1 MKLPK
6 KLSNQVK
13 KKKSTENDDLKSGIR
28 HLGVIVE
35 HIDGKV
41 SLVAEQYGDI
51 KKDINDIKNTLN
63 SHTETL
69 NSHTETLNS
78 HTETLNSHTET
89 LNSHT
94 EMIGRLNIDVT
105 IIKEDVEF
113 IKSSLKKKIDID
125 EFSAL
130 ERRVALLEKRR

>member
-6 KLSNQVK
+6 KLSNQAK
-13 KKKSTENDDLKSGIR
+13 KKKSTENDDLKSGIH

-51 KKDINDIKNTLN
+51 KKDINDIKN
-63 SHTETL
+63 
-69 NSHTETLNS
+69 TLNS

>member
-1 MKLPK
+1 MKLHK

-13 KKKSTENDDLKSGIR
+13 KKKLAKDSDLKTGIR

-35 HIDGKV
+35 HIDNKV

-51 KKDINDIKNTLN
+51 KKDIGGIKDDIVGIKD
-63 SHTETL
+63 
-69 NSHTETLNS
+69 
-78 HTETLNSHTET
+78 T

-105 IIKEDVEF
+105 IIKEDIGF
-113 IKSSLKKKIDID
+113 IKGSLKKKIDIE

-130 ERRVALLEKRR
+130 ERRVTLLEKRR